1 MSQFNLNTNHP
12 IIPNSNQYFFEKKYV
27 TIHSSDRDLT
37 KFPNSSSFEI
47 ELPQDY
53 LNVHSAKLYSWTFP
67 ANYSVF
73 SSDNSNNFLIFKF
86 VKLYNPGEF
95 SVSDPLNEAIF
106 AALYSNI
113 NTPYVFTIEPGF
125 YNPQQMAT
133 ELTNK
138 INEIITVYLKNFF
151 ADPKNNEY
159 NYAAALFVSYNRFK
173 VVYNE
178 VSQNLWF
185 GNNAD
190 QFVLL
195 NTSLL
200 YIQRKIITNR
210 QCSDFNA
217 DEFPNFTVFG
227 LPTLLGFIRVDV
239 IAFSGAQYVAKGGDS
254 TNVSSMANGFVPRF
268 YYGDVTTTGDD
279 GYWIKPTL
287 PGAVV
292 YYLQAPFKINFI
304 GPSYIY
310 MEIDGFNCIDET
322 IPFTPSV
329 YENHNSGTNGVV
341 NSAFAK
347 LAIPTTPIS
356 QWFDANDGGPYKYFN
371 PPAERIRKLKIKFRY
386 HNNLLVNFN
395 SFEISFMIEFCLL
408 RPQNERKYNI
418 REAFN
423 LYQIQGT

>member
-1 MSQFNLNTNHP
+1 MSQFNLNNNHP
-12 IIPNSNQYFFEKKYV
+12 IIPNSNQYYFEKKYV

-37 KFPNSSSFEI
+37 KYPNSSSFEI

-53 LNVHSAKLYSWTFP
+53 LNVQSARL
-67 ANYSVF
+67 YSVF

-86 VKLYNPGEF
+86 VQLYNPGEYA
-95 SVSDPLNEAIF
+95 VSDPLSEAIF
-106 AALYSNI
+106 AALYANLSN
-113 NTPYVFTIEPGF
+113 TYVFTIEPGF
-125 YNPQQMAT
+125 YNPNQMAT

-151 ADPKNNEY
+151 ANPKNTEY

-190 QFVLL
+190 QFVLV
-195 NTSLL
+195 NSSVL
-200 YIQRKIITNR
+200 YIQRKIIANR
-210 QCSDFNA
+210 QCNAFNA

-227 LPTLLGFIRVDV
+227 LPTLLGFIRADV
-239 IAFSGAQYVAKGGDS
+239 VAYSAAQYISQGVDN
-254 TNVSSMANGFVPRF
+254 TNISANGFVPRF
-268 YYGDVTTTGDD
+268 YYGDVNTSGDD
-279 GYWIKPTL
+279 GFWIRPTL
-287 PGAVV
+287 LGASV

-322 IPFTPSV
+322 IPFNPSV
-329 YENHNSGTNGVV
+329 YENHNSGTNGIV

-356 QWFDANDGGPYKYFN
+356 QWFDAADGGPYKYFN

-395 SFEISFMIEFCLL
+395 SFEISFMLEFCLL
-408 RPQNERKYNI
+408 RPQNERKYNV
-418 REAFN
+418 RDAFG